1 MWKVKMYSQGV
12 DITLVEL
19 RKIGENLGILF
30 PPDYEMFVLM
40 GLAGGQ
46 PHSNSFLI
54 CPDMGDATISQF
66 INPQKIADKIEN
78 APHLYGDNLIPIA
91 QEGTGDSICLKRN
104 DNGIHYVA
112 HEYLDDPKRALTLL
126 APTWSDFLERVEPY
140 SLDYPVIFSKSIE
153 LVKNIPD

>member
-46 PHSNSFLI
+46 PHSNTFLI
-54 CPDMGDATISQF
+54 RPDMGNATLSVK
-66 INPQKIADKIEN
+66 PQKIEIAIG
-78 APHLYGDNLIPIA
+78 LYTRSLDN
-91 QEGTGDSICLKRN
+91 
-104 DNGIHYVA
+104 
-112 HEYLDDPKRALTLL
+112 
-126 APTWSDFLERVEPY
+126 Y
-140 SLDYPVIFSKSIE
+140 SLFE
-153 LVKNIPD
+153 R